1 MAVTDD
7 IKARVDIVDVVSQYV
22 PELKKSGRNFTARCP
37 FHQERTPSFVVFPD
51 RQSWRCFGAC
61 AVGGDVFSFVMK
73 ADGVAFPQA
82 MRSLAERA
90 GVVIPE
96 RRRAD
101 TPRNPIFDVNEAAL
115 RFFREALTA
124 DRGALA
130 RSYAERRHLGEEAIV
145 TFGIG
150 YAPSS
155 GDELLK
161 RLGEAG
167 FAEELLLAAGVVI
180 RGQNGEV
187 RDMLRGRLVFT
198 LRNADGEVVGFA
210 GRSLDGTD
218 PKYIN
223 TPQTAVFDKG
233 RMLYGFDRAKDAIAR
248 EGVAVVVEGYT
259 DVITAHEHG
268 YANVVASMG
277 TALTDEQ
284 VALLRARAH
293 RIVLA
298 LDADAA
304 GQEAMR
310 RRLWAVAESVTG
322 SGAPAW
328 AHERSGD
335 LSRWGVVTLQGG
347 KDPDEIIRA
356 DPGSWRTLVAE
367 PTPILDYLI
376 EAESARGGLTAEEAN
391 APTVQRFWR
400 LIAELS
406 DWAAQDRLV
415 QRLADRL
422 GVGRTT
428 LEAAMGRMASRAQ
441 TGRPQAGRGRA
452 RGREAPEGAVESV
465 LRTAGR
471 EPVEEHA
478 LALALQ
484 YPEILARVGEA
495 QADRFV
501 RPDNRAI
508 LSALQE
514 AGTIEVAH
522 AQADGPMA
530 EHLDQLS
537 RRVLPPADPKQR
549 AAEWTECL
557 RRLEERYLRDLKEQ
571 ETIALTE
578 QAPGDEEYREAV
590 SRQALDTNERLRDL
604 FTGETAK
611 P

>member
-37 FHQERTPSFVVFPD
+37 FHQERTPSFVVFPE

-61 AVGGDVFSFVMK
+61 AIGGDVFSFVMK
-73 ADGVAFPQA
+73 ADNVPFPQA
-82 MRSLAERA
+82 LRSLAERA
-90 GVVIPE
+90 GVTVPE

-101 TPRNPIFDVNEAAL
+101 APRNPIYDVNEAAL
-115 RFFREALTA
+115 RFFRDALTA
-124 DRGALA
+124 DRGAMA
-130 RSYAERRHLGEEAIV
+130 RSYAERRQLSEQAIV

-150 YAPSS
+150 YAPSG

-161 RLGEAG
+161 SLGALG
-167 FAEELLLAAGVVI
+167 FSEELLLASGAVTRV
-180 RGQNGEV
+180 QSGEV

-198 LRNADGEVVGFA
+198 LRNGEGDVVGFA

-223 TPQTAVFDKG
+223 TPQSPVFDKG
-233 RMLYGFDRAKDAIAR
+233 RMLYGFDRAKEAIAR
-248 EGVAVVVEGYT
+248 ERVAVVVEGYL
-259 DVITAHEHG
+259 DVIAAHEHG
-268 YANVVASMG
+268 YVNVVASMG

-284 VALLRARAH
+284 VALLRARAE

-310 RRLWAVAESVTG
+310 RRLWAVADSVTG

-328 AHERSGD
+328 ARERSGD
-335 LSRWGVVTLQGG
+335 LARWGVVTLRDG

-356 DPGSWRTLVAE
+356 EPGKWRTLIAE

-376 EAESARGGLTAEEAN
+376 ESESARGGLTAEEGN
-391 APTVQRFWR
+391 APTVQRLWR

-415 QRLADRL
+415 ERLADRL
-422 GVGRTT
+422 GVGRPT

-441 TGRPQAGRGRA
+441 PGRRFV
-452 RGREAPEGAVESV
+452 RGREASQGAVESV
-465 LRTAGR
+465 LRNVGH

-478 LALALQ
+478 LVLLLQ
-484 YPEILARVGEA
+484 FPEILARVGEA
-495 QADRFV
+495 AADRFT
-501 RPDNRAI
+501 RPENRAI

-514 AGTIEVAH
+514 AGTIEGAS
-522 AQADGPMA
+522 AQLDGPVA
-530 EHLDQLS
+530 EHVDQLS
-537 RRVLPPADPKQR
+537 QRVLPQADSKQR
-549 AAEWTECL
+549 AAEWDECL
-557 RRLEERYLRDLKEQ
+557 HRLEERYLRELKEQ
-571 ETIALTE
+571 ESVALTE
-578 QAPGDEEYREAV
+578 TSGDSEYRDAV
-590 SRQALDTNERLRDL
+590 GRQALQTNERLKDL
-604 FTGETAK
+604 FTGETVK
-611 P
+611 R

>member
-73 ADGVAFPQA
+73 ADNVGFPQA

-90 GVVIPE
+90 GVAVPE
-96 RRRAD
+96 RRRSDA
-101 TPRNPIFDVNEAAL
+101 PRNPIYDVNEAAL
-115 RFFREALTA
+115 RFFRDALTA
-124 DRGALA
+124 DRGAMA
-130 RSYAERRHLGEEAIV
+130 RSYAERRALSEQAIV

-150 YAPSS
+150 YAPSG

-161 RLGEAG
+161 SLGALG
-167 FAEELLLAAGVVI
+167 YSEELQLSAGVVT
-180 RGQNGEV
+180 RVQSGEV

-198 LRNADGEVVGFA
+198 LRNADGDVVGFA
-210 GRSLDGTD
+210 GHSLDGTD

-233 RMLYGFDRAKDAIAR
+233 RMLYGFDRAKTAIAR

-259 DVITAHEHG
+259 DVIAAHEHG
-268 YANVVASMG
+268 YENVVASMG

-284 VALLRARAH
+284 VALLRARAQ

-328 AHERSGD
+328 LRERSGD
-335 LSRWGVVTLQGG
+335 LSRWGVVTLRDG

-356 DPGSWRTLVAE
+356 EPGRWRTIVAE

-376 EAESARGGLTAEEAN
+376 ESESAAGGLTADERN
-391 APTVQRFWR
+391 AATVQRFWR
-400 LIAELS
+400 LIADLS

-422 GVGRTT
+422 GVGRAT

-441 TGRPQAGRGRA
+441 PARRFV
-452 RGREAPEGAVESV
+452 RGREAPQGAVESV
-465 LRTAGR
+465 LRTVGR

-495 QADRFV
+495 AADHFA
-501 RPDNRAI
+501 RPENRVI

-514 AGTIEVAH
+514 TGTIQDAY
-522 AQADGPMA
+522 AQLDGPMA
-530 EHLDQLS
+530 EHLDGLS
-537 RRVLPPADPKQR
+537 QRVLPPADSKQR
-549 AAEWTECL
+549 AAEWAECL
-557 RRLEERYLRDLKEQ
+557 RRLEERYLRELKEQ
-571 ETIALTE
+571 ESVALTE
-578 QAPGDEEYREAV
+578 DAPSDVEYREAV
-590 SRQALDTNERLRDL
+590 SRRALETNERLKDL
-604 FTGETAK
+604 FTGETAR

>member
-115 RFFREALTA
+115 RFFRDELTA

-130 RSYAERRHLGEEAIV
+130 RSYAERRHLGLEAIV

-155 GDELLK
+155 GGELLK

-328 AHERSGD
+328 ARERSGD

-356 DPGSWRTLVAE
+356 DPGSWKTLVAE

-441 TGRPQAGRGRA
+441 IGRPQAGRGRA